1 MPAKQPSSPA
11 PQPLSTRQR
20 LLDAARAEF
29 GLRGIDGATTRAIA
43 ERAGC
48 NEVTLFRLFESK
60 LKLLGA
66 VVCEASREFLEFS
79 DCTDELTGD
88 LTHDLTCLAAVC
100 TALMEKG
107 EDLARTLI
115 GESRRR
121 PTLAKE
127 LIGDVMA
134 PLHRRIADYLGE
146 HQQAGR
152 VRDELDTAAFAEIL
166 TATLMGGV
174 LRRGAGLSAFD
185 REAWITRTVEFLSR
199 GILVAEPEEDR
210 VS

>member
-1 MPAKQPSSPA
+1 
-11 PQPLSTRQR
+11 LSTRQR
-20 LLDAARAEF
+20 LLAAARAEF
-29 GLRGIDGATTRAIA
+29 GLRGIEGATTRAIA

-79 DCTDELTGD
+79 ACTDELSGD
-88 LTHDLTCLAAVC
+88 LTRDLTRLAAVC
-100 TALMEKG
+100 TASMEKC
-107 EDLARTLI
+107 EDLARALI
-115 GESRRR
+115 GESRRL
-121 PTLAKE
+121 PTLSKE

-134 PLHRRIADYLGE
+134 PLHCRIACYLQE
-146 HQQAGR
+146 RQRAGR
-152 VRDELDTAAFAEIL
+152 VRGELDTTAFAEIL

-185 REAWITRTVEFLSR
+185 RGAWIARTVEFLTR
-199 GILVAEPEEDR
+199 GILVAEPDEKR
-210 VS
+210 A

>member
-1 MPAKQPSSPA
+1 M
-11 PQPLSTRQR
+11 STRQR

-29 GLRGIDGATTRAIA
+29 GLRGIEGATTRAIA

-66 VVCEASREFLEFS
+66 VVCEASREFLALS
-79 DCTDELTGD
+79 DCTDDLTGD
-88 LTHDLTCLAAVC
+88 LTRDLIRMAAVC
-100 TALMEKG
+100 TASMEKC
-107 EDLARTLI
+107 EDLARALI
-115 GESRRR
+115 GESRRQ

-134 PLHRRIADYLGE
+134 PLHHRIADYLGE

-152 VRDELDTAAFAEIL
+152 VLGELDTAAFAEIL

-185 REAWITRTVEFLSR
+185 REVWITRTVEFLTR
-199 GILVAEPEEDR
+199 GILMAIPPPDTGK
-210 VS
+210 